1 MITNYLFD
9 VDGTLTPPRESIN
22 PEFKKL
28 FAHWVGVQRS
38 NGHKVFF
45 VTGSD
50 RDKTVEQVGLPLWR
64 FVDGSYQCSGNQLYS
79 RGKLI
84 KQSNWMM
91 SAELHYDI
99 IELLEKSRWYGK
111 ADKNI
116 EERVGMVNI
125 STVGR
130 SATNLLRKE
139 YFEWDN
145 RNHERVKIKDEL
157 SAKYEDLEFSIGGEI
172 SIDIYPKGRDK
183 SQVLSDMQGDCMFFG
198 DRCDIG
204 GNDYK
209 IAVMCKHYFNVSGWE
224 ETHEILAKM
233 L

>member
-1 MITNYLFD
+1 MNFLFD
-9 VDGTLTPPRESIN
+9 VDGTLTTPRESIT
-22 PEFKKL
+22 PEFKK
-28 FAHWVGVQRS
+28 FFGRWVGVQQG

-64 FVDGSYQCSGNQLYS
+64 FVDGSYQCSGNPLYS
-79 RGKLI
+79 GGKLI
-84 KQSNWMM
+84 KQSKWMM
-91 SAELHYDI
+91 SADLHYDI
-99 IELLEKSRWYGK
+99 IELLEKSKWYGK

-130 SATNLLRKE
+130 SATNILRKK

-145 RNHERVKIKDEL
+145 VNLERVKIKEEL
-157 SAKYEDLEFSIGGEI
+157 SSRYGDLEFSIGGEI
-172 SIDIYPKGRDK
+172 SIDIYPKGKNK
-183 SQVLSDMQGDCMFFG
+183 SQILEDMNGKTMFFG
-198 DRCDIG
+198 DRCEEG
-204 GNDYK
+204 GNDYE
-209 IAVMCKHYFNVSGWE
+209 IATMSDSYHNVKDWK
-224 ETHEILAKM
+224 ETFSILSR

>member
-1 MITNYLFD
+1 MIANYLFD

-139 YFEWDN
+139 YFDWDN